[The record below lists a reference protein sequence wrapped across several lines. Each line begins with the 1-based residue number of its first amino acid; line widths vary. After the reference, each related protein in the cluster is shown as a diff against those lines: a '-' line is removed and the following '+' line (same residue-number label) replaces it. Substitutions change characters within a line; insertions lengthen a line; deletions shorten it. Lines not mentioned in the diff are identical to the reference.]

1 MTLRDSTN
9 IFIDTAAEIREATVP
24 RDILTPFITLI
35 VTDRDPIIAASTVTE
50 FKILSE
56 SISEISFNADTSIFT
71 DTANDMRLSTDLI
84 LILTP
89 SIILIAADNDNI
101 IATNEVTEYNTL
113 SESISEISFRADVSI
128 FIAAAKATNVNGLI
142 EIPFIFSISFMDP
155 TNIPAAV
162 ATPPTA
168 FNRSSSSISAISFM
182 DLTNIRIAIANPIIV
197 DTKPLPIP
205 LIMLDMD

>member
-1 MTLRDSTN
+1 M
-9 IFIDTAAEIREATVP
+9 
-24 RDILTPFITLI
+24 I
-35 VTDRDPIIAASTVTE
+35 VRDRDPIIAASVVTE

-101 IATNEVTEYNTL
+101 IAPNEVTEYNTL
-113 SESISEISFRADVSI
+113 SESISAISFKAEVNI

-155 TNIPAAV
+155 TNIPAAA

-168 FNRSSSSISAISFM
+168 FNRSSSSISDISFM
-182 DLTNIRIAIANPIIV
+182 DLTKIRIAIANPIIV
-197 DTKPLPIP
+197 ETKPLPIP

>member
-24 RDILTPFITLI
+24 RDILTPFITFM
-35 VTDRDPIIAASTVTE
+35 VRDRDPIIAASAVTE

-89 SIILIAADNDNI
+89 SIILIDADNDNI
-101 IATNEVTEYNTL
+101 IAPNEVTEYNIL
-113 SESISEISFRADVSI
+113 SESISAISFKAEVSI
-128 FIAAAKATNVNGLI
+128 FIAAAKAMNVNGLI

-155 TNIPAAV
+155 TNIPAAA

-168 FNRSSSSISAISFM
+168 FNRSSSSISDISFM
-182 DLTNIRIAIANPIIV
+182 DLTNIRMASENPIIV